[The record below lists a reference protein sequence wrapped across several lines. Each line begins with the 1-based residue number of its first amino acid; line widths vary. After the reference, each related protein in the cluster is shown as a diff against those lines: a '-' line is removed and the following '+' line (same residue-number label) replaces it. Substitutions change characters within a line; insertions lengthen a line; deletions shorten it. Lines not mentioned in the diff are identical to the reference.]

1 VARKNDSD
9 TTPVTIYDNDLG
21 VDVEFM
27 AVKCPMCGDKTKQ
40 GNTLLI
46 YDIRKTADYYCM
58 VCGFKETK
66 EPFMKEWVKRVESQR
81 EKQKRFPDEDMHNTV
96 DWVKSYVSTEVLE
109 GLMSLVHDKETA
121 NMFRRTKTYKRCP
134 KSMTDNDRLLWTI
147 RRLQI
152 VACTSNMSIKEF
164 KEVMKEEEERA

>member
-1 VARKNDSD
+1 MAKKKDLD
-9 TTPVTIYDNDLG
+9 ATLVTIYDNDLG

-27 AVKCPMCGDKTKQ
+27 AVKCPMCCDKTKQ
-40 GNTLLI
+40 GNTLFI

-81 EKQKRFPDEDMHNTV
+81 EKEKRFPDEGMYNTV
-96 DWVKSYVSTEVLE
+96 DWVKSYVSPEVLE
-109 GLMSLVHDKETA
+109 GLMSLVHDEETA
-121 NMFRRTKTYKRCP
+121 NMLRGTKTYKRCP
-134 KSMTDNDRLLWTI
+134 KSMTDEDRLLWTI

-152 VACTSNMSIKEF
+152 VACTGNMSIKEF